1 MLYFVTGD
9 LTNGKRKSVACKES
23 TVCNND
29 DYMFYLEHRK
39 RNTTHIKKRESS
51 QICML
56 CGSTMESLP
65 CKARKVWEFQDDNF
79 VIVKHHGNHSCEL
92 KPRKPDINF
101 DEVLKGGIR
110 KGPTQLQKEYLYD
123 ILKKKKSV
131 ELLKEAANDIVNKN
145 RIRNHKTKLENKTI
159 RLVGCFWA
167 LLP

>member
-1 MLYFVTGD
+1 
-9 LTNGKRKSVACKES
+9 
-23 TVCNND
+23 
-29 DYMFYLEHRK
+29 MFYLEYRK

-65 CKARKVWEFQDDNF
+65 CKAWKVWEFQDDNF
-79 VIVKHHGNHSCEL
+79 VIVKHHGNHSCAL

-131 ELLKEAANDIVNKN
+131 VLLKEAANDLVNKN
-145 RIRNHKTKLENKTI
+145 RIRNHKTKLEKQNNPH
-159 RLVGCFWA
+159 GCMFQGVA
-167 LLP
+167 FLK